1 MLHHHQSTAN
11 STTIL
16 QALFHHQHLT
26 RKTTRQAITSHLLLR
41 SMNKKYLTSL
51 MHFLLYILIDHHVV
65 CISPSQ
71 LHLLASKNHHYLH
84 LFRLHRHMSTIP
96 CRCRCCYLHLLNTT
110 NHFLPYKTNVLL

>member
-11 STTIL
+11 SMTIL

-26 RKTTRQAITSHLLLR
+26 HKTTCQAITSHLLLH

-51 MHFLLYILIDHHVV
+51 MHFLVYILIDHHVV

-71 LHLLASKNHHYLH
+71 LHLLTFKNHHYLH
-84 LFRLHRHMSTIP
+84 LLRLHRHMSTIP
-96 CRCRCCYLHLLNTT
+96 CRCYYLHLLITT
-110 NHFLPYKTNVLL
+110 SHFCWVLWSLVCV